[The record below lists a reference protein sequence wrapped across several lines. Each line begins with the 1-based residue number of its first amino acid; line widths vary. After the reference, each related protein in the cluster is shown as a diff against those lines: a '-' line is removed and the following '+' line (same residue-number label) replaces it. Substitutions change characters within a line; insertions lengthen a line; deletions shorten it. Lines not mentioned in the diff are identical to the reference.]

1 MLCVKHSGFQVS
13 TRLRPA
19 LRPIFHFKG
28 IETFFHYLSKQRNML
43 CFAALET
50 QCQPATQ
57 HLFSDIDLG
66 WQRFADLKF
75 QEFQGL
81 ALWKKWKTGSIVI
94 SL

>member
-1 MLCVKHSGFQVS
+1 MAVLTYK
-13 TRLRPA
+13 
-19 LRPIFHFKG
+19 
-28 IETFFHYLSKQRNML
+28 
-43 CFAALET
+43 
-50 QCQPATQ
+50 CQPATQ

-66 WQRFADLKF
+66 LQRFADLKF